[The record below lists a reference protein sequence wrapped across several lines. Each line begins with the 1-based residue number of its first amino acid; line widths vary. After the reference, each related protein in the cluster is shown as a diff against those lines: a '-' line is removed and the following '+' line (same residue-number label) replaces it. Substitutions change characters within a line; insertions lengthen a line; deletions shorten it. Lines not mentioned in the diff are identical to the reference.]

1 MLQKAVWWVRLL
13 TAQKP
18 INSQVGG
25 KEGEVAQSCPT
36 LCDSVDC
43 NLLGFSFHGILQARI
58 LEWIAISFSW
68 QESVDKLQSLQLEH
82 AAMLKIH
89 LVL

>member
-1 MLQKAVWWVRLL
+1 MVSRLEKLPSAEVVWLVP
-13 TAQKP
+13 K
-18 INSQVGG
+18 
-25 KEGEVAQSCPT
+25 EVARF
-36 LCDSVDC
+36 DC

-58 LEWIAISFSW
+58 VEWIAISFSW